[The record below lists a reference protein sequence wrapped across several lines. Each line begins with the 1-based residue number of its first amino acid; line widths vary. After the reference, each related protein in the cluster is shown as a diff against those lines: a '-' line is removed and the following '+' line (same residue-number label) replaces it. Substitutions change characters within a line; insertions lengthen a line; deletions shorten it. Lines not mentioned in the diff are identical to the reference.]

1 VNYDCDAALATPITD
16 AVAIVGIGCQL
27 PGNIST
33 VDELVSAL
41 AEGRDCITDVPAD
54 RWNRDA
60 FYAEDPLAPGKTYVR
75 RGGFVS
81 DLDRFD
87 AGFFGVSD
95 AEAERIDPQQRM
107 CLQTVWH
114 ALEHAAQ
121 SAEELRQSNTGVFLA
136 MMNTNNYS
144 HLKCFY
150 EGFNGLTAYDA
161 MADAMSITAGR
172 ISHFLDLNG
181 PCLAV
186 DTACSGSMV
195 ALHLA
200 RQSVLAGDC
209 DSAIVLGV
217 NAILDPGIH
226 IAFSKVGL
234 MSRVGKCQAFDA
246 AADGY
251 VRSEG
256 CVAVLLRR
264 ESIALERGDHI
275 IATVVSSAMNQ
286 DGHTPALTAPNGRT
300 QESVIRAALA
310 RSGVNPNEIGYVE
323 AHGTGT
329 PVGDPIEMS
338 ALTNVYGP
346 GRSDVTPLYVGSV
359 KSNFGHIEAGAGLLG
374 TVKAA
379 LSLERETIFP
389 SLHFTQLN
397 PGIDLGHAPIRV
409 ATRPVPWPRGDV
421 PRLAGVNSFGYS
433 GTNAHVV
440 LREAPLS
447 ADTEALPHR
456 SHELVLLSAK
466 SPDTLEE
473 LADRWIAALGADDDP
488 RSAAVDADIAHAT
501 LSNIAFTTATGRT
514 AFRHRLA
521 VEARSPAELAD
532 RLRAWRSGRHPRG
545 VHSGQAVTSRR
556 KPGVAFVFTG
566 QGAQYAGM
574 SRSLYEAEPVFRRVI
589 DACAIAMAESGFDLK
604 ETLYSDRSAELLA
617 DTRATQPAIFAVGYA
632 LAELLRDWGLVPDAV
647 IGHSV
652 GELAAACVAGALSL
666 TEAAQFV
673 VARAAL
679 MSELPCN
686 GAMVSV
692 DATAEEARH
701 WLTGHEAEAAIAALN
716 GPRSV
721 VVSGHSA
728 AIDAV
733 IEQALVAGRR
743 PVALSVSHAFHS
755 PLMDPVLDRITE
767 SASALTWVP
776 PEIPIASNLTG
787 EPLDVGHGIRPD
799 YWSRHAREAVRFA
812 DGIRALAATGCR
824 VFVEVGPHPALRAAV
839 TATLQESATGTAK
852 QSVAPMHLPTM
863 LRGQDDVASIL
874 NTMGELHVRGL
885 GGDIGRLYRDRGYR
899 RATLPLYPFRRNRYW
914 LKSDVGQL
922 SSSLPQDVRPVV
934 DVAAGAAPAL
944 APFKMELAAVHPWA
958 DHRILGATLFPAAG
972 YLEMAAR
979 AWQGDR
985 ADAWR
990 PVTLRGVTFARPLVL
1005 DHVTPRSIR
1014 MDFEPA
1020 AESGRARFAVVDE
1033 NVDAEGVFCS
1043 GDLGAAEGPPEVED
1057 VAAAFAALSSS
1068 TGVGAFYGELR
1079 QAGLVYGL
1087 SFATIR
1093 QLRSGLP
1100 GSGTAFAQITAAPS
1114 ARQQPD
1120 HTFTLTTMLDGCL
1133 QLVAAA
1139 VLGSSADEQ
1148 ARALIPAAVR
1158 SVTIHQLPVGEL
1170 WARAAVTVNDSNEAA
1185 AASIRAVDSGGQVV
1199 ADIEGLEL
1207 RYTLLSGDTDH
1218 AVGRHS
1224 AHASGPTGKALVA
1237 QLRQADPEAQLQAII
1252 LWLSDEVRDTLG
1264 QAADEIDL
1272 NDIDPSMAFLEIGLD
1287 SLRVTE
1293 LQRRIQEKLNFR
1305 FEPMQG
1311 LDYQSI
1317 EALAR
1322 FLQTEVLSR
1331 SVAPVASPV

>member
-1 VNYDCDAALATPITD
+1 
-16 AVAIVGIGCQL
+16 
-27 PGNIST
+27 
-33 VDELVSAL
+33 
-41 AEGRDCITDVPAD
+41 
-54 RWNRDA
+54 
-60 FYAEDPLAPGKTYVR
+60 
-75 RGGFVS
+75 
-81 DLDRFD
+81 
-87 AGFFGVSD
+87 
-95 AEAERIDPQQRM
+95 
-107 CLQTVWH
+107 
-114 ALEHAAQ
+114 
-121 SAEELRQSNTGVFLA
+121 
-136 MMNTNNYS
+136 
-144 HLKCFY
+144 
-150 EGFNGLTAYDA
+150 

-172 ISHFLDLNG
+172 LSHFLDLNG

-200 RQSVLAGDC
+200 RQSILAGDC

-217 NAILDPGIH
+217 NAILHPGIH
-226 IAFSKVGL
+226 IVFSKVGL
-234 MSRVGKCQAFDA
+234 LSRVGKCQTFDA

-251 VRSEG
+251 VRGEG

-310 RSGVNPNEIGYVE
+310 RCGVNPHEIGYVE

-329 PVGDPIEMS
+329 PVGDPIEMN
-338 ALTNVYGP
+338 ALTTVYGL

-359 KSNFGHIEAGAGLLG
+359 KSNFGHIEAAGGLLG

-389 SLHFTQLN
+389 NLHFTRLN
-397 PGIDLGHAPIRV
+397 PSIDLGHAPIHV
-409 ATRPVPWPRGDV
+409 ATQPVPWPRGEI
-421 PRLAGVNSFGYS
+421 PRMAGVNSFGYS

-440 LREAPLS
+440 LREAPLP
-447 ADTEALPHR
+447 AGTGAAPHR

-466 SPDTLEE
+466 SQDTLEE

-488 RSAAVDADIAHAT
+488 RTAAVDTNVAHAT
-501 LSNIAFTTATGRT
+501 LNNIAFTTATGRT
-514 AFRHRLA
+514 AFRHRLTI
-521 VEARSPAELAD
+521 EAKSPAELAD
-532 RLRAWRSGRHPRG
+532 RLRAWRSGRRPRG

-574 SRSLYEAEPVFRRVI
+574 SRALYEAEPVFRRAI
-589 DACAIAMAESGFDLK
+589 DACATAMATSDFDLK
-604 ETLYSDRSAELLA
+604 EALYSDRSTELLA
-617 DTRATQPAIFAVGYA
+617 DTAATQPAIFAVGYA
-632 LAELLRDWGLVPDAV
+632 LAEMLRDWGLVPDAV

-666 TEAAQFV
+666 TETAQFV

-679 MSELPCN
+679 MSELPRN
-686 GAMVSV
+686 GAMVSL
-692 DATAEEARH
+692 DATADEAWH
-701 WLTGHEAEAAIAALN
+701 WLAGHEAEAAIAALN

-721 VVSGHSA
+721 VVSGCST

-733 IEQALVAGRR
+733 VEQALVAGRR
-743 PVALSVSHAFHS
+743 PVKLSVSHAFHS
-755 PLMDPVLDRITE
+755 PLMDPVLDRIT
-767 SASALTWVP
+767 ASALALTWAP

-787 EPLDVGHGIRPD
+787 ELFDVGHGIEPD
-799 YWSRHAREAVRFA
+799 YWSRHVREAVRFA
-812 DGIRALAATGCR
+812 DGIRALVATRCS
-824 VFVEVGPHPALRAAV
+824 VFVEVGPHPALSSAV
-839 TATLQESATGTAK
+839 TATLQEATTGTAK
-852 QSVAPMHLPTM
+852 QSVAPVYLPTL

-885 GGDIGRLYRDRGYR
+885 GGDIGHLYRAPGYR

-922 SSSLPQDVRPVV
+922 SSSLTRDVRPVV
-934 DVAAGAAPAL
+934 DAAADAAPAI
-944 APFKMELAAVHPWA
+944 APFKIELAAVRPWA

-979 AWQGDR
+979 SWQGDR
-985 ADAWR
+985 ADDWR
-990 PVTLRGVTFARPLVL
+990 PVMLCDVTFSRPLVL
-1005 DHVTPRSIR
+1005 DHVTPRPIR

-1020 AESGRARFAVVDE
+1020 AESGRAHFAVVDE
-1033 NVDAEGVFCS
+1033 NAEAAGVFCS
-1043 GDLGAAEGPPEVED
+1043 GELGDAEAPPEVEEL
-1057 VAAAFAALSSS
+1057 AAAFAALSTS
-1068 TGVGAFYGELR
+1068 TSVGAFYGELR

-1114 ARQQPD
+1114 AAQQPD
-1120 HTFTLTTMLDGCL
+1120 HAFTLTTMLDGCL

-1139 VLGSSADEQ
+1139 VLLSSADAQ
-1148 ARALIPAAVR
+1148 VRALIPASVR
-1158 SVTIHQLPVGEL
+1158 SVTIHQPPVGEL

-1185 AASIRAVDSGGQVV
+1185 AASIRAVDSTGQVV

-1207 RYTLLSGDTDH
+1207 RHTSLTGDADH
-1218 AVGRHS
+1218 AIGRRS
-1224 AHASGPTGKALVA
+1224 AHTSGPTGKALIA
-1237 QLRQADPEAQLQAII
+1237 QLRHADPETQLQSII
-1252 LWLSDEVRDTLG
+1252 LWLSDEVRGMLG

-1272 NDIDPSMAFLEIGLD
+1272 DNLDPSMAFLEIGLD
-1287 SLRVTE
+1287 SLIVTE
-1293 LQRRIQEKLNFR
+1293 LQRRIQEKLDFR

-1317 EALAR
+1317 ESLAQ

-1331 SVAPVASPV
+1331 SVTHAVSSV